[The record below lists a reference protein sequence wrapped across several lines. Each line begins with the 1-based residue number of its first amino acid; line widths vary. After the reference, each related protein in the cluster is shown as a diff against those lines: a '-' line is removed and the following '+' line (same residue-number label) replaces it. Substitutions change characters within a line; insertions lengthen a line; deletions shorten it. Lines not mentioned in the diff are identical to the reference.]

1 MSEQEFFVEPDL
13 NFIKDIQR
21 AGGGDLK
28 KCFQCATC
36 SVVCN
41 ITPDDS
47 PFPRKEMIW
56 AQWGQKEKLM
66 SDPDVWL
73 CHQCNDCTA
82 NCPRGAK
89 PGDVFAGIRSASIK
103 ALAFPRFMG
112 TLLSNPGLAIFAWA
126 IPVVVLLIMISLFP
140 AIYSVLPHN
149 LNPHSF
155 FGEMVYQFK
164 NAGWNNMPAGPI
176 KWTNFYPELGI
187 DMTFI
192 TLLALGIIALAVGLY
207 RFWNTMTENH
217 GETGLTGTPVPN
229 LIEVTPT
236 ILAHERFME
245 CDTSKN
251 RYYGHLGV
259 FYGFTGALVTT
270 ALVATSFWLFG
281 ISTPYTI
288 AEHGVL
294 TVVVKFIG
302 NLSAA
307 AIIIGGIVLWVQ
319 RASFK
324 KSSSSYFDW
333 TLIVLVTGLG
343 VTGLATELVR
353 VADLKSIAYPV
364 YFIHLT
370 FIAYLF
376 LYLPFSKM
384 AHLAYRS
391 VAMTFARQT
400 KRDFA
405 SVEEI
410 A

>member
-13 NFIKDIQR
+13 NFIKDVQR

-41 ITPDDS
+41 VTPDDS

-103 ALAFPRFMG
+103 AFAFPKFMG
-112 TLLSNPGLAIFAWA
+112 TLLSSPGMAIFAWA
-126 IPVVVLLIMISLFP
+126 IPIVILLIMISLFP
-140 AIYSVLPHN
+140 TIYSILPHN
-149 LNPHSF
+149 LDPHSF
-155 FGEMVYQFK
+155 FGELVNEFK
-164 NAGWNNMPAGPI
+164 VAGWGNMPAGPI

-192 TLLALGIIALAVGLY
+192 TLLTLGIISLAVGLY
-207 RFWNTMTENH
+207 RFWNTMKENH
-217 GETGLTGTPVPN
+217 GEMGLMGAPVPN
-229 LIEVTPT
+229 LLAAVPT
-236 ILAHERFME
+236 IFAHKKFME
-245 CDTSKN
+245 CDESKN

-259 FYGFTGALVTT
+259 FYGFVGAFVTT
-270 ALVATSFWLFG
+270 AFVASQFWLLG
-281 ISTPYTI
+281 MKTPYGQI
-288 AEHGVL
+288 SH
-294 TVVVKFIG
+294 VKFLG

-307 AIIIGGIVLWVQ
+307 AIIIGGLVLLVQ
-319 RASFK
+319 RATYK
-324 KSSSSYFDW
+324 KSVSSYFDW
-333 TLIVLVTGLG
+333 TLIVLVLGLG
-343 VTGLATELVR
+343 VTGLGTELVR
-353 VADLKSIAYPV
+353 LADLKSIAYPT

-370 FIAYLF
+370 FVAYLF

-391 VAMTFARQT
+391 VAMTFARQAQ
-400 KRDFA
+400 RDLVSA
-405 SVEEI
+405 EEI